1 MQNIF
6 ISIGLLLALAGIGWV
21 VLWIMR
27 LFADYKREKNA
38 GKGGSVGRNS
48 HDAMNGNT
56 CAQIQLSLCL
66 HASGFFARNND
77 QKNWQW
83 RLHAGKTPALMN
95 QAEKIIVTY
104 FHRTEEHAEAC
115 LATTPH
121 DA

>member
-1 MQNIF
+1 
-6 ISIGLLLALAGIGWV
+6 
-21 VLWIMR
+21 
-27 LFADYKREKNA
+27 
-38 GKGGSVGRNS
+38 
-48 HDAMNGNT
+48 MNGNT

-121 DA
+121 DAEIANDDNLKSVQADARWAVRMIITREVLLQAFRETSETAMLDAEDLIS